1 MTTATQEFEIRD
13 ALRRIGICEEDIAII
28 ARHYERIEK
37 FFVYEQDTRIEDLEQ
52 RIKELQEEVRK
63 LSWDND
69 ELRAQIVSD

>member
-13 ALRRIGICEEDIAII
+13 SLRRIGICEEDIAII
-28 ARHYERIEK
+28 ARHYERIEQ
-37 FFVYEQDTRIEDLEQ
+37 FFAREQDDRVRDLEQ
-52 RIKELQEEVRK
+52 KIEELEEEVRK

>member
-13 ALRRIGICEEDIAII
+13 SLRRIGICEEDIAII

-37 FFVYEQDTRIEDLEQ
+37 FFVYEQDARIEDLEQ